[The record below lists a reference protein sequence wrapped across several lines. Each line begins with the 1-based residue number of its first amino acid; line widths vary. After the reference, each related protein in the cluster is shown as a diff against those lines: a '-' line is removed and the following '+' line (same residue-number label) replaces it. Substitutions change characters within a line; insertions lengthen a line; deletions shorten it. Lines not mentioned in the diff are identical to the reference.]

1 MIFEYIYLNIYYN
14 NMIMKSKKCKKSDF
28 IIKKSIYISI
38 SKLQF
43 LSKLFIYNYNSIQFT

>member
-1 MIFEYIYLNIYYN
+1 
-14 NMIMKSKKCKKSDF
+14 MIMKSKKCKKSDF